1 MFNFN
6 YVIKLK
12 FDDEM
17 YKMIDFILVIWVFYV
32 DYIGIIFVYGK
43 FIYLIIFFFFGILIV
58 LD

>member
-17 YKMIDFILVIWVFYV
+17 YKMIDFILVIWVFNV
-32 DYIGIIFVYGK
+32 DYIIFVYGK
-43 FIYLIIFFFFGILIV
+43 FIYLIIVFFFGILIV

>member
-1 MFNFN
+1 MFSFN

-17 YKMIDFILVIWVFYV
+17 YKMIDFILVIWVFNV
-32 DYIGIIFVYGK
+32 DYIIFVYGK
-43 FIYLIIFFFFGILIV
+43 FIYLIIVFFFGILIV